1 MRINVMSMQMN
12 INLTTINRKPIGK
25 QLIENQLIEKSIRN
39 QWKFNEHQSKV
50 NETLMPT
57 DVNQCGTNGNHMQK

>member
-1 MRINVMSMQMN
+1 MKINVMSMQMN
-12 INLTTINRKPIGK
+12 INLTTINRKPIG
-25 QLIENQLIEKSIRN
+25 NQIEKSIRN

-57 DVNQCGTNGNHMQK
+57 DVNQCGTNENHMQK